1 MKRLFDP
8 PVGSWIG
15 LDGVITSIYRTC
27 RTYFEQYNTM
37 LKECLLQSV
46 ECELL
51 QQYSAL
57 VGYPSNIAHPVSYPS
72 NIAVR

>member
-1 MKRLFDP
+1 M
-8 PVGSWIG
+8 GSLLRYIEHVEHT
-15 LDGVITSIYRTC
+15 LSNI
-27 RTYFEQYNTM
+27 TM